1 MAITY
6 TKMQDSYTTYNGW
19 VQKHD
24 SDTGRTIQF
33 NEGNETQWQRY
44 QDWIAEGNTPDD
56 QYSLE
61 YCQQLCS
68 EHAIQN
74 YKTQLERPLTFET
87 DEIDV
92 RGFSRGK
99 MNTSNNS
106 SKTQNRIN
114 KTDGRY
120 RNVTKQILKDI
131 IDALEDRDEADSDA
145 LQTALDAIEAA
156 TDISDLEDYLPPI
169 I

>member
-1 MAITY
+1 MTTY
-6 TKMQDSYTTYNGW
+6 TRLQNNDLTYTGWIAWIGDNG
-19 VQKHD
+19 VRGSFSEIHTD
-24 SDTGRTIQF
+24 
-33 NEGNETQWQRY
+33 QWQQY
-44 QDWIAEGNTPDD
+44 QDWIAEGNTPED
-56 QYSLE
+56 QYSLDDIK
-61 YCQQLCS
+61 LICS

-131 IDALEDRDEADSDA
+131 IDALEDRDEADSDE

-156 TDISDLEDYLPPI
+156 ADISDLEDYLPPI